1 MTRKPAQIAVD
12 ESLWGNVVKK
22 RSRLEVEKD
31 RALAEA
37 KANAEEDVLVKE
49 SGAMSKR
56 RKIEMANDY
65 WKQFGN
71 GDIFG

>member
-65 WKQFGN
+65 WKQFVN
-71 GDIFG
+71 GEIFG

>member
-1 MTRKPAQIAVD
+1 M
-12 ESLWGNVVKK
+12 KK